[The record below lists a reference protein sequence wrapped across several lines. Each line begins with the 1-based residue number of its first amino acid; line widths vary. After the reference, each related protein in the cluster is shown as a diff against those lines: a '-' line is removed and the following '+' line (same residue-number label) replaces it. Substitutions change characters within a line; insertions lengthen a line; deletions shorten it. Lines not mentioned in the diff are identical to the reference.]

1 MDFAAAPSYTA
12 RRRGRNRD
20 PSRPAGTIVG
30 VLDRIIESPW
40 ARIAGVAVG
49 ALLLGFVIGW
59 YARGD
64 GGDGPTVR
72 AAGAERAPAVT
83 TGGAA
88 GNGAV
93 TTEAPDPL
101 PARAELR
108 VVVLNGTGI
117 TGLAGRTAALL
128 AADGYPAPVAGDGP
142 ASDGTTVV
150 YYRGENAP
158 AARRLASDLGGSPEV
173 RPLASGAVDSAA
185 PEDAQLVV
193 LLAGD

>member
-1 MDFAAAPSYTA
+1 
-12 RRRGRNRD
+12 
-20 PSRPAGTIVG
+20 
-30 VLDRIIESPW
+30 VLTRIIDSPW
-40 ARIAGVAVG
+40 TRVAGIAVG

-64 GGDGPTVR
+64 DGDGPTLR
-72 AAGAERAPAVT
+72 AAGARSAPAAT
-83 TGGAA
+83 TGEGP
-88 GNGAV
+88 GGGAV

-101 PARAELR
+101 PARAALR

-142 ASDGTTVV
+142 AADGATIV
-150 YYRGENAP
+150 YYRGDNAP

-173 RPLASGAVDSAA
+173 QPLASGAVDSAA